1 MTTSGTYSFN
11 PSLGEIVL
19 YAFNSVG
26 LRNTSL
32 VQEHFQTARMAANML
47 LSRWSNQGVN
57 LWKVELVTQN
67 LVQGQATYS
76 VDPSIVMIL
85 DSYVTTNS
93 GSSSTN
99 RIILPISRTE
109 YASYPNPQQQGF
121 TTVYWFDRLLS
132 PTVTLWPVPDG
143 TSAQTFSYY
152 AVQQV
157 QDANLTGGQTLDIP
171 YLWLEAFADGMSYR
185 LARIWNPA
193 IAPAMKAV
201 ADESY
206 NIASQQNVEN
216 ANTYISP
223 QLAGYYRP

>member
-67 LVQGQATYS
+67 LVQGQATYP

-109 YASYPNPQQQGF
+109 YASYANKEQQGF
-121 TTVYWFDRLLS
+121 STTFWFDRLIS
-132 PTVTLWPVPDG
+132 PTITFWPVDMRPASFG
-143 TSAQTFSYY
+143 STPGLRAMPRAPSASTS
-152 AVQQV
+152 
-157 QDANLTGGQTLDIP
+157 P
-171 YLWLEAFADGMSYR
+171 
-185 LARIWNPA
+185 
-193 IAPAMKAV
+193 
-201 ADESY
+201 
-206 NIASQQNVEN
+206 
-216 ANTYISP
+216 
-223 QLAGYYRP
+223 

>member
-67 LVQGQATYS
+67 LVQGQATYP

>member
-1 MTTSGTYSFN
+1 MC
-11 PSLGEIVL
+11 
-19 YAFNSVG
+19 
-26 LRNTSL
+26 
-32 VQEHFQTARMAANML
+32 
-47 LSRWSNQGVN
+47 
-57 LWKVELVTQN
+57 
-67 LVQGQATYS
+67 
-76 VDPSIVMIL
+76 
-85 DSYVTTNS
+85 
-93 GSSSTN
+93 SSD
-99 RIILPISRTE
+99 LPISRTE

-152 AVQQV
+152 AVQQI

>member
-1 MTTSGTYSFN
+1 VTTSGTYSFN

-67 LVQGQATYS
+67 LVQGQATYP

>member
-1 MTTSGTYSFN
+1 VTTSGTYSFN

-19 YAFNSVG
+19 YAFNNVG

-67 LVQGQATYS
+67 LVQGQATYP

>member
-1 MTTSGTYSFN
+1 VTASGTYSFN

-67 LVQGQATYS
+67 LVQGQATYP

>member
-67 LVQGQATYS
+67 LVQGQATYP

-121 TTVYWFDRLLS
+121 TTVYWFDRLLA

>member
-67 LVQGQATYS
+67 LVQGQATYP

-152 AVQQV
+152 AVQQI

>member
-1 MTTSGTYSFN
+1 MTG
-11 PSLGEIVL
+11 
-19 YAFNSVG
+19 
-26 LRNTSL
+26 
-32 VQEHFQTARMAANML
+32 VQTCA
-47 LSRWSNQGVN
+47 
-57 LWKVELVTQN
+57 
-67 LVQGQATYS
+67 
-76 VDPSIVMIL
+76 
-85 DSYVTTNS
+85 
-93 GSSSTN
+93 
-99 RIILPISRTE
+99 LPI
-109 YASYPNPQQQGF
+109 
-121 TTVYWFDRLLS
+121 
-132 PTVTLWPVPDG
+132 WPVPDG